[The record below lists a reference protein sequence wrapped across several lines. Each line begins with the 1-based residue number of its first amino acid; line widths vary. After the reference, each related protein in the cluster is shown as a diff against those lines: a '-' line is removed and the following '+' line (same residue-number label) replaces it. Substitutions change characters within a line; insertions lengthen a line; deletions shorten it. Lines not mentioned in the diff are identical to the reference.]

1 MLLRPRLVE
10 QHVKTNDQDKKEED
24 VTATLRRFTPAGF
37 RILLSAAL
45 YLRGNRGSAPKA
57 PAGVSNRVGSPP
69 TQPGGL
75 LWLMGRPSFAVV
87 FATEARQQQGGA
99 GPTGAFPPG

>member
-1 MLLRPRLVE
+1 M
-10 QHVKTNDQDKKEED
+10 
-24 VTATLRRFTPAGF
+24 PAGF
-37 RILLSAAL
+37 RILLTAAL
-45 YLRGNRGSAPKA
+45 YRRGNRGSAPKA

-87 FATEARQQQGGA
+87 FATEASSRV
-99 GPTGAFPPG
+99 GPPDWRISPSVIFCSRCMNTTRPEPRF